1 MNNKCLPTTNDPF
14 ALSYAKGLTRAIE
27 PFAPLRANGIY
38 PAASTLDGNRQ

>member
-27 PFAPLRANGIY
+27 PFAPLRANGIC
-38 PAASTLDGNRQ
+38 PAAFTLDGYRQ